1 MASSK
6 DFSIASARDKF
17 PHVDRARKGLPGQ
30 IDNTGEIML
39 DNASE
44 TQMLGSV
51 IEAISTYY
59 TNPTNTPHKDSN
71 YLKNAL
77 SASQRFINA
86 SSADEIA
93 IGNSTAQLLHN
104 LSTSFLFPQ
113 KSEIIVAQINH
124 ECNISPWLRMAE
136 RQDLIV
142 KWWTVKGPAMR
153 LEIDDLLELI
163 SEKTCLVALTHACGI
178 LGNIEDVEVAA
189 EVVHRMVPEAVV
201 CVDGVEFAPHRRVD
215 VSTLGVDI
223 YVWSWNNVFGPHLSC
238 IWIEKSLKDDHDLL
252 EPFSYFF
259 DHPLTSL
266 QVKFGLYAANPALT
280 SSIPQ
285 IVDYLNPDPV
295 SSWAAIMEH
304 EAVLQKILIDYLNS
318 RSDVRIHGEKSP
330 DPVLRVAIVSFNI
343 NGWMSQDVVEFITA
357 KDPGL
362 GVAWGHF
369 DSFRLVAKLL
379 HPKEDGVIRVSMVHY
394 NTVEEVKRLVDVLK
408 EIEIG
413 GDQGLLAHM
422 ERLSLVSL
430 DSGTNTP
437 ARSE

>member
-17 PHVDRARKGLPGQ
+17 PHVDRARKGLPSQ
-30 IDNTGEIML
+30 IDNTGDIVL
-39 DNASE
+39 DNASG

-59 TNPTNTPHKDSN
+59 TNPTNTPLKDST

-93 IGNSTAQLLHN
+93 IGTSTAQLLHN
-104 LSTSFLFPQ
+104 LSTSFLFPP
-113 KSEIIVAQINH
+113 KSEIIVTQINH
-124 ECNISPWLRMAE
+124 ESNISPWLRMAE

-142 KWWTVKGPAMR
+142 KWWTAKGPAMR

-163 SEKTCLVALTHACGI
+163 SEKTCLVALTHACGV

-215 VSTLGVDI
+215 
-223 YVWSWNNVFGPHLSC
+223 VFGPHLSC

-266 QVKFGLYAANPALT
+266 QVKLGLYAANPALT
-280 SSIPQ
+280 SSIPP
-285 IVDYLNPDPV
+285 IVDYFNLDPV
-295 SSWAAIMEH
+295 SSWTEIMGH

-318 RSDVRIHGEKSP
+318 RSDVRIHGENSP

-343 NGWMSQDVVEFITA
+343 NGWMSQDVVEFITT
-357 KDPGL
+357 KDPRL

-379 HPKEDGVIRVSMVHY
+379 HPKEDGVVRVSMVHY

-430 DSGTNTP
+430 DSGANTP
-437 ARSE
+437 VRSE